1 MSVWNKVLIGL
12 ILVIT
17 PAFFFFGARALK
29 THQYW
34 QQIAVKL
41 EGKIDEVKK
50 ENEVLHDGTLDGTRG
65 VRQVKLDLHKI
76 LLDRGRMWTNVTPG
90 GFDAQTGAVAATT
103 DLPDPSGIE
112 VQTVLHVFE
121 EKPVEEGG
129 RYLGQFIVTGKADKQ
144 LQLQPATKMTPA
156 ETERLKQSRGPWV
169 LRDVVPVDDQDVFA
183 GLDEAKLRAM
193 LPDATEEE
201 YLKHGQ
207 PGPDGKPVARE
218 LRDYRVLLDTYY
230 GHRAVL
236 AEMLEAAKRDNQ
248 YLQAALADA
257 KQQEQFRNQEIDSL
271 KTLLAEETRQL
282 EAVTGHLKAVQDKLA
297 QLRTGVDQLIQTNRQ
312 TAAQVAQIQ
321 LEALRRV
328 DDETNRMA
336 RAGR

>member
-1 MSVWNKVLIGL
+1 MSIWNKVLIGL
-12 ILVIT
+12 ILVIS
-17 PAFFFFGARALK
+17 PAFFFFGVRALK

-34 QQIAVKL
+34 QEIASKL
-41 EGKIDEVKK
+41 EPKIEEVKK
-50 ENEVLHDGTLDGTRG
+50 ENDILKDGAPDGTRG

-76 LLDRGRMWTNVTPG
+76 LLDRGRVWTNVTPG

-112 VQTVLHVFE
+112 VDTVLHVFE

-129 RYLGQFIVTGKADKQ
+129 HYLGQFIVKGKADKQ
-144 LQLQPATKMTPA
+144 LQLQPAVKMTPA

-169 LRDVVPVDDQDVFA
+169 LRDVVPVDDHDIFA
-183 GLDEAKLRAM
+183 GVDEAKMRAM
-193 LPDATEEE
+193 LPDASEEG

-207 PGPDGKPVARE
+207 PGPDGKPSSRD
-218 LRDYRVLLDTYY
+218 LRDYRVLMDTYY

-236 AEMLEAAKRDNQ
+236 AELLEAAKRDNQ

-282 EAVTGHLKAVQDKLA
+282 DAVTAHLKAVQDKLA
-297 QLRTGVDQLIQTNRQ
+297 ELRTGVDQLIQSNRQ
-312 TAAQVAQIQ
+312 TAGQVAQIQ
-321 LEALRRV
+321 LEAIRRV
-328 DDETNRMA
+328 DEETNRMA
-336 RAGR
+336 RAGQ